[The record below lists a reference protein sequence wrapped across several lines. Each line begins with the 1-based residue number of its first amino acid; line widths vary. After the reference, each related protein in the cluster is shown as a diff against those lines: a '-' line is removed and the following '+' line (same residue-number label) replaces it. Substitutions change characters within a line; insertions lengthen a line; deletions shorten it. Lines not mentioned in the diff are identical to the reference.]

1 MIEIV
6 VALIGSMS
14 IILVALVEKGRRENK
29 DDHNRVVVSLDRIE
43 SKIDGHINDHAKG
56 EFSE

>member
-1 MIEIV
+1 MVEIA

-14 IILVALVEKGRRENK
+14 IVLVALVEKGRRENK
-29 DDHNRVVVSLDRIE
+29 NDHNRVVVSLDRIE

-56 EFSE
+56 EFDE

>member
-14 IILVALVEKGRRENK
+14 IVLVALVEKGRRENK

>member
-56 EFSE
+56 QFSE